1 MNDEKNPHFSRGF
14 WVANRKKLS
23 TRPDYPRI
31 VLLSALFG
39 TATSSYPVTVLSA
52 SLPRVA
58 QDLGT
63 SDDSVTWVLAAPLL
77 AFAIITPIAGKLGD
91 LHGHRRTY
99 LGSFALGGI
108 LALLTA
114 LSWNVGSLIFMRT
127 LAQAAT
133 AAAGPSAM
141 AIILS
146 VYGRKERSKA
156 LGMWMAVVAVS
167 PAIGVVTGGPLI
179 EWLGW
184 RTLFIVQGL
193 LVIVAFFIGART
205 LPETERKPEV
215 TFDVPGALTLGLGV
229 GGLLIAVNRGIV
241 WGWNHPIVISA
252 AVISPLALI
261 AFRTVENRTKMPL
274 LPPDLM
280 SKSNFAIPIAVQA
293 VLQAAYMGAMIIAP
307 FLLER
312 RWGFSPTVIG
322 LLMLPRPLAF
332 AIAAKLGGNHD
343 LDKGARRVSITGCL
357 VFAIAMLI
365 AGVGAQQ
372 KWLIVFILGA
382 GLAGAGSGYIRATIA
397 NAATSAA
404 GDQDL
409 GVAGGSLNMLQMVG
423 GTVGITL
430 ATAMLGTSTSGSRFM
445 AIHLAAGI
453 TALLAAFLATR
464 IEKSTD

>member
-1 MNDEKNPHFSRGF
+1 MPSGLWASK
-14 WVANRKKLS
+14 RKRLS
-23 TRPDYPRI
+23 QRSDYPKL
-31 VLLSALFG
+31 VLFAALFG

-58 QDLGT
+58 RDLGT

-108 LALLTA
+108 LALLTS

-156 LGMWMAVVAVS
+156 LGLWMAVVAVS

-184 RTLFIVQGL
+184 RTLFVVQGM
-193 LVIVAFFIGART
+193 LVIVALLIGART
-205 LPETERKPEV
+205 LPETDKQPDV
-215 TFDVPGALTLGLGV
+215 SFDIPGALTLGIGV
-229 GGLLIAVNRGIV
+229 GSLLIAVNRGIV
-241 WGWNHPIVISA
+241 WGWTHPVVISA
-252 AVISPLALI
+252 ALISPLALI

-274 LPPDLM
+274 LPPELM
-280 SKSNFAIPIAVQA
+280 AKPNFTIPIAVQA

-312 RWGFSPTVIG
+312 RWGFRPTVIG
-322 LLMLPRPLAF
+322 LLMLPRPLSF
-332 AIAAKLGGNHD
+332 AIAAKLGGTHD
-343 LDKGARRVSITGCL
+343 LNKGARRVSITGSL
-357 VFAIAMLI
+357 VFAVAMLI
-365 AGVGAQQ
+365 AGIGAQQ

-453 TALLAAFLATR
+453 TALLAAFLATKMK
-464 IEKSTD
+464 EPSN

>member
-241 WGWNHPIVISA
+241 WGCNHPIVISA

-312 RWGFSPTVIG
+312 RWGFRPTVIG

>member
-1 MNDEKNPHFSRGF
+1 MNERESSHLPSGLWASK
-14 WVANRKKLS
+14 RKRLS
-23 TRPDYPRI
+23 QRSDYPKL
-31 VLLSALFG
+31 VLFAALFG

-58 QDLGT
+58 RDLGT

-108 LALLTA
+108 LALLTS

-156 LGMWMAVVAVS
+156 LGLWMAVVAVS

-184 RTLFIVQGL
+184 RTLFIVQGM
-193 LVIVAFFIGART
+193 LVIIALLIGART
-205 LPETERKPEV
+205 LPETDKQPDIS
-215 TFDVPGALTLGLGV
+215 FDIPGALTLGIGV
-229 GGLLIAVNRGIV
+229 GSLLIAVNRGIV
-241 WGWNHPIVISA
+241 WGWTHPVVISA
-252 AVISPLALI
+252 ALISPLALI

-274 LPPDLM
+274 LPPELM
-280 SKSNFAIPIAVQA
+280 AKPNFTIPIAVQA

-312 RWGFSPTVIG
+312 RWGFRPTVIG
-322 LLMLPRPLAF
+322 LLMLPRPLSF
-332 AIAAKLGGNHD
+332 AIAAKLGGTHD
-343 LDKGARRVSITGCL
+343 LNKGARRVSITGSL
-357 VFAIAMLI
+357 VFAVAMLI
-365 AGVGAQQ
+365 AGIGAQQ

-453 TALLAAFLATR
+453 TALLAAFLATKMK
-464 IEKSTD
+464 EPSN

>member
-312 RWGFSPTVIG
+312 RWGFRPTVIG

-357 VFAIAMLI
+357 VFAVAMLI
-365 AGVGAQQ
+365 AGIGAQQ

>member
-1 MNDEKNPHFSRGF
+1 MNEEKNCQLPSGL
-14 WVANRKKLS
+14 WASNRKKLS
-23 TRPDYPRI
+23 KRTDYPKV
-31 VLLSALFG
+31 VLFSALFG

-77 AFAIITPIAGKLGD
+77 AFAVITPIAGKLGD

-99 LGSFALGGI
+99 LGSFLLGGV

-156 LGMWMAVVAVS
+156 LGLWMAVVAVS

-184 RTLFIVQGL
+184 RTLFVVQGL
-193 LVIVAFFIGART
+193 LVIAALLIGART
-205 LPETERKPEV
+205 LPETEKQSDV
-215 TFDVPGALTLGLGV
+215 SFDIPGALTLGIGV
-229 GGLLIAVNRGIV
+229 GGILIAVNRGIV
-241 WGWNHPIVISA
+241 WGWEHPVVISA
-252 AVISPLALI
+252 VVISPLALL
-261 AFRTVENRTKMPL
+261 AFRTIENRTKMPL

-280 SKSNFAIPIAVQA
+280 AKSDFTTPIAVQA

-312 RWGFSPTVIG
+312 RWGFRPTVIG

-332 AIAAKLGGNHD
+332 AVAARLGGNHD
-343 LDKGARRVSITGCL
+343 LDKGARRISITGSL

-365 AGVGAQQ
+365 AGIGAQQ
-372 KWLIVFILGA
+372 KWLLIFILGA

-404 GDQDL
+404 GDPDL

-423 GTVGITL
+423 GTIGITL

-445 AIHLAAGI
+445 AIHLAAGM
-453 TALLAAFLATR
+453 TALMAAFLATKMK
-464 IEKSTD
+464 EPAD

>member
-312 RWGFSPTVIG
+312 RWGFRPTVIG

-365 AGVGAQQ
+365 AGIGAQQ

-382 GLAGAGSGYIRATIA
+382 GLAGAGGGYIRATIA

>member
-108 LALLTA
+108 LALSTA

-312 RWGFSPTVIG
+312 RWGFRPTVIG

-365 AGVGAQQ
+365 AGIGAQQ

>member
-1 MNDEKNPHFSRGF
+1 MNKEENPHLPSGL
-14 WVANRKKLS
+14 WASNRKKLS
-23 TRPDYPRI
+23 KRPDYPKI
-31 VLLSALFG
+31 VLFSALFG

-77 AFAIITPIAGKLGD
+77 AFAVITPIAGKLGD

-114 LSWNVGSLIFMRT
+114 LSWNIGSLIFMRT

-133 AAAGPSAM
+133 ASAGPSAM

-146 VYGRKERSKA
+146 VYGRKERTKV
-156 LGMWMAVVAVS
+156 LGVWMAVVALS
-167 PAIGVVTGGPLI
+167 PALGVVTGGPLI

-184 RTLFIVQGL
+184 RTLFVVQGS
-193 LVIVAFFIGART
+193 LVIVALLVGAKT
-205 LPETERKPEV
+205 LPETQKQSDV
-215 TFDVPGALTLGLGV
+215 SFDVSGALTLGIGV
-229 GGLLIAVNRGIV
+229 GALLIAVNRGIV
-241 WGWNHPIVISA
+241 WGWTHSVVISA

-261 AFRTVENRTKMPL
+261 AFRTIENRTKMPL
-274 LPPDLM
+274 LPPKLM
-280 SKSNFAIPIAVQA
+280 AKSNFTIPIAVQA

-312 RWGFSPTVIG
+312 RWGFRPTVIG

-332 AIAAKLGGNHD
+332 AMAARLGGTHD
-343 LDKGARRVSITGCL
+343 LDKGARRVSITGSL
-357 VFAIAMLI
+357 VFAAAMLI
-365 AGVGAQQ
+365 AGIGAQQ

-382 GLAGAGSGYIRATIA
+382 GLAGAGSGYIRPTIA
-397 NAATSAA
+397 NAATSAV

-430 ATAMLGTSTSGSRFM
+430 ATAMLGTNTSGSRFM

-453 TALLAAFLATR
+453 TALVAAFLAT
-464 IEKSTD
+464 KMKDPAN

>member
-1 MNDEKNPHFSRGF
+1 MNERESSHLPSGLWASK
-14 WVANRKKLS
+14 RKRLS
-23 TRPDYPRI
+23 QRSDYPKL
-31 VLLSALFG
+31 VLFAALFG

-58 QDLGT
+58 RDLGT

-108 LALLTA
+108 LALLTS

-156 LGMWMAVVAVS
+156 LGLWMAVVAVS

-184 RTLFIVQGL
+184 RTLFIVQGM
-193 LVIVAFFIGART
+193 LVIVALLIGART
-205 LPETERKPEV
+205 LPETDKQPDV
-215 TFDVPGALTLGLGV
+215 SFDIPGALTLGIGV
-229 GGLLIAVNRGIV
+229 GSLLIAVNRGIV
-241 WGWNHPIVISA
+241 WGWTHPVVISA
-252 AVISPLALI
+252 ALISPLALI

-274 LPPDLM
+274 LPPELM
-280 SKSNFAIPIAVQA
+280 AKPNFTIPIAVQA

-312 RWGFSPTVIG
+312 RWGFRPTVIG
-322 LLMLPRPLAF
+322 LLMLPRPLSF
-332 AIAAKLGGNHD
+332 AIAAKLGGTHD
-343 LDKGARRVSITGCL
+343 LNKGARRVSITGSL
-357 VFAIAMLI
+357 VFAVAMLI
-365 AGVGAQQ
+365 AGIGAQQ

-409 GVAGGSLNMLQMVG
+409 GVAGGALNMLQMVG

-453 TALLAAFLATR
+453 TALLAAFLATKMK
-464 IEKSTD
+464 EPSN

>member
-1 MNDEKNPHFSRGF
+1 MNERESSHLPSGLWASK
-14 WVANRKKLS
+14 RKRLS
-23 TRPDYPRI
+23 QRSDYPKL
-31 VLLSALFG
+31 VLFAALFG

-58 QDLGT
+58 RDLGT

-108 LALLTA
+108 LALLTS

-156 LGMWMAVVAVS
+156 LGLWMAVVAVS

-184 RTLFIVQGL
+184 RTLFVVQGM
-193 LVIVAFFIGART
+193 LVIVALLIGART
-205 LPETERKPEV
+205 LPETDKQPDV
-215 TFDVPGALTLGLGV
+215 SFDIPGALTLGIGV
-229 GGLLIAVNRGIV
+229 GSLLIAVNRGIV
-241 WGWNHPIVISA
+241 WGWTHPVVISA
-252 AVISPLALI
+252 ALISPLALI

-274 LPPDLM
+274 LPPELM
-280 SKSNFAIPIAVQA
+280 AKPNFTIPIAVQA

-312 RWGFSPTVIG
+312 RWGFRPTVIG
-322 LLMLPRPLAF
+322 LLMLPRPLSF
-332 AIAAKLGGNHD
+332 AIAAKLGGTHD
-343 LDKGARRVSITGCL
+343 LDKGARRVSITGSL
-357 VFAIAMLI
+357 VFAVAMVI
-365 AGVGAQQ
+365 AGIGAQQ

-430 ATAMLGTSTSGSRFM
+430 ATAVLGTSTSGSRFM

-453 TALLAAFLATR
+453 TALLAAFLATKMK
-464 IEKSTD
+464 EPSN

>member
-1 MNDEKNPHFSRGF
+1 MPSGLWASK
-14 WVANRKKLS
+14 RKRLS
-23 TRPDYPRI
+23 QRSDYPKL
-31 VLLSALFG
+31 VLFAALFG

-58 QDLGT
+58 RDLGT

-108 LALLTA
+108 LALLTS

-156 LGMWMAVVAVS
+156 LGLWMAVVAVS

-184 RTLFIVQGL
+184 RTLFVVQGM
-193 LVIVAFFIGART
+193 LVIIALLIGART
-205 LPETERKPEV
+205 LPETDKQPDV
-215 TFDVPGALTLGLGV
+215 SFDIPGALTLGIGV
-229 GGLLIAVNRGIV
+229 GSLLIAVNRGIV
-241 WGWNHPIVISA
+241 WGWTHPVVISA
-252 AVISPLALI
+252 ALISPLALI

-274 LPPDLM
+274 LPPELM
-280 SKSNFAIPIAVQA
+280 AKPNFTIPIAVQA

-312 RWGFSPTVIG
+312 RWGFRPTVIG
-322 LLMLPRPLAF
+322 LLMLPRPLSF
-332 AIAAKLGGNHD
+332 AIAAKLGGTHD
-343 LDKGARRVSITGCL
+343 LNKGARRVSITGSL
-357 VFAIAMLI
+357 VFAVAMLI
-365 AGVGAQQ
+365 AGIGAQQ

-453 TALLAAFLATR
+453 TALLAAFLATKMK
-464 IEKSTD
+464 EPSN